1 MPDTH
6 PASAPSSS
14 KLREVPP
21 TAIIIFGASGDLTAR
36 KLIPALYNLNLD
48 NLLPTDFYL
57 FGFGRSSLPDSEFQQ
72 LNITHIKDFSRRLF
86 NADKWSTVQSKTYYQ
101 TGSYETL
108 SDFIILKEKIDAL
121 EKNIGKPIQ
130 LLFYLSTPPTVF
142 KPTLENLGNSGLA
155 SRHLGTKL
163 ASKVI
168 IEKPFGRD
176 LGSAHDL
183 NAIITHQ
190 FQENQVFRIDHYL
203 GKETVQD
210 LLILRFA
217 NSIFEP
223 IWNLN
228 YVNYVEITVAESL
241 GVGKRGGYYDQ
252 SGALRD
258 MIQNHIMQLLSLI
271 AMEPP
276 ISTDPEDIRNEKVK
290 LLKAIQPVKL
300 AVDGGDV
307 VRGQY
312 EEGLIAGEKVP
323 GYLQEAD
330 IYPNSYTETFV
341 ALKLLINNWRW
352 NGVPFYVRSGKRMAR
367 RVSEIAIHFKY
378 PHGSLFKEASKY
390 DLIPNTLVIQ
400 IQPDEGS
407 TLIINCKVPG
417 LETRTQPI
425 KMHFRYA
432 TTFGSETPEAYERL
446 ILDAMLHDNTLFIR
460 SDEAETSWK
469 LCTPILNFW
478 QECKHHGLEKYTAGS
493 WGPTTATE
501 LLWNDKHEWR
511 KIDA

>member
-1 MPDTH
+1 MPDLTPS
-6 PASAPSSS
+6 PASTTNKS
-14 KLREVPP
+14 RGVPA
-21 TAIIIFGASGDLTAR
+21 TAVIIFGASGDLTAR
-36 KLIPALYNLNLD
+36 KLMPALYNLQFD
-48 NLLPTDFYL
+48 KLLPNDFYL
-57 FGFGRSSLPDSEFQQ
+57 FGFGRKPLPDSEFQT
-72 LNITHIKDFSRRLF
+72 LNASHIKDFSRRPF
-86 NADKWSTVQSKTYYQ
+86 VNEKWNPVLSKTFYH
-101 TGSYETL
+101 TGNYDNL
-108 SDFIILKEKIDAL
+108 SDFTALKEKIDKI
-121 EKNIGKPIQ
+121 EKDIGQPLQ

-142 KPTLENLGNSGLA
+142 KPILENLGNSGLA
-155 SRHLGTKL
+155 RRYPNTKL
-163 ASKVI
+163 TSKVI

-176 LGSAHDL
+176 LASAREL
-183 NAIITHQ
+183 NTIITQQ

-210 LLILRFA
+210 LLVLRFA

-228 YVNYVEITVAESL
+228 YINYVEITVAESL
-241 GVGKRGGYYDQ
+241 GVGKRSSYYDQ

-290 LLKAIQPVKL
+290 LLKAIQPIKL
-300 AVDGGDV
+300 AAEGGDV
-307 VRGQY
+307 IRGQY

-323 GYLQEAD
+323 GYLQEAGVQPD
-330 IYPNSYTETFV
+330 SFTETFV

-352 NGVPFYVRSGKRMAR
+352 NGVPFYIRSGKRMAR

-390 DLIPNTLVIQ
+390 DLIPNTLAIQ

-407 TLIINCKVPG
+407 ALILNCKVPG

-469 LCTPILNFW
+469 LCTPILDFW
-478 QECKHHGLEKYTAGS
+478 KECRHHGLEKYAAGS
-493 WGPTTATE
+493 WGPTAAAE

-511 KIDA
+511 KIDP